1 MGGREEEGGSEGRST
16 TAEAALPRA
25 RPEQLAGHK
34 RERNAACGK
43 RNGRRRRRI
52 FGKVEVHGSR
62 GRIEYGTHNQ
72 LGPPSRVPTHPFSWR
87 PRFLMP
93 SAFVWRANPK
103 FGVEKEEGARKGVN
117 FSIREDKKHSRKD
130 GMFYLPLHQLS

>member
-1 MGGREEEGGSEGRST
+1 MPLAVNEMDGGRDEY
-16 TAEAALPRA
+16 LA
-25 RPEQLAGHK
+25 RL
-34 RERNAACGK
+34 RF
-43 RNGRRRRRI
+43 NG
-52 FGKVEVHGSR
+52 
-62 GRIEYGTHNQ
+62 GRIEYATHNQ
-72 LGPPSRVPTHPFSWR
+72 RGVALHPDAPLSWR